1 MGWFVLI
8 LVLLALAFGVFWAVV
23 KTVLFIVLT
32 VIFTVMALGAIAY
45 FALRHTARRA
55 IAETPTTAGSSPRN
69 AR

>member
-55 IAETPTTAGSSPRN
+55 MRDADDGRQLPS
-69 AR
+69 